1 MNNQEKNAALYLPV
15 YLSGATDAPRTRSSD
30 GMLAG
35 TLTVP
40 CPVTG
45 HRVLLQR
52 CAFCARSDG
61 LFLDPEHASL
71 TLRCHLPAEQLRCP
85 LPAEH

>member
-1 MNNQEKNAALYLPV
+1 MNNLEERSSIHLPV
-15 YLSGATDAPRTRSSD
+15 TLSGAAGSHPTRSSN
-30 GMLAG
+30 GLFAG

-45 HRVLLQR
+45 DQVLLQR

-61 LFLDPEHASL
+61 LFLDPADGSL
-71 TLRCHLPAEQLRCP
+71 TLRCRLPAEL
-85 LPAEH
+85 

>member
-1 MNNQEKNAALYLPV
+1 MNKREERSSMHLPV
-15 YLSGATDAPRTRSSD
+15 TLSGAAGCPATRSSD
-30 GMLAG
+30 GLLAG

-45 HRVLLQR
+45 DQVLLQR

-61 LFLDPEHASL
+61 LFLDPAEGSL
-71 TLRCHLPAEQLRCP
+71 TLRCRIPTEL
-85 LPAEH
+85 